1 MLNEEESYLSFS
13 KLRTLEL
20 TSLKHHNAFGLPA
33 DGLGSDKERLGTEN
47 EPKCLHLYRRN
58 AAGRHKQPMH
68 VIWDIETVSEVAVTP
83 DPRDWLVALVEGS
96 HDAVISKDLN
106 GTIRSWNPAAE
117 RLFGYTAQE
126 AIGRNITMIIPE
138 ERISEES
145 LIISQIR
152 AGRRVDHFE
161 TLRRRKD
168 GSLVPLSLSVSP
180 IRNVDGTIV
189 GASKIA
195 RDDSLRRQN
204 EETLHLVVDEMQH
217 RVKNL
222 FSLAAAVVSLTGRSS
237 TDAQDIVT
245 NIHSRLSA
253 LARAHELT
261 MARWQSEGAS
271 NVFGDLLELIGTVLE
286 PYRLGDCIMLSGDQI
301 AIGPKSSTSV
311 ALLFYE
317 LATNAAKYGALSVP
331 EGALAITAKIENDAV
346 SIEWD
351 ESNCP
356 HTGPAVTQGFGARL
370 ESTLLAALSADI
382 RRDWLPNGLRV
393 TMSIPLVSL
402 AV

>member
-1 MLNEEESYLSFS
+1 MQE
-13 KLRTLEL
+13 
-20 TSLKHHNAFGLPA
+20 
-33 DGLGSDKERLGTEN
+33 
-47 EPKCLHLYRRN
+47 
-58 AAGRHKQPMH
+58 
-68 VIWDIETVSEVAVTP
+68 IWDTGTVSDVAVTP
-83 DPRDWLVALVEGS
+83 DARDWLVALVEGS

-117 RLFGYTAQE
+117 RLFGYTPNE

-138 ERISEES
+138 ERLDEEFH
-145 LIISQIR
+145 IMSQIR
-152 AGRRVDHFE
+152 VGRRVDHFE

-168 GSLVPLSLSVSP
+168 GSLVPLSLSISP

-195 RDDSLRRQN
+195 RDDSERQQN

-222 FSLAAAVVSLTGRSS
+222 FSLAAAVVSLTARSS
-237 TDAQDIVT
+237 TDPKDIVN

-261 MARWQSEGAS
+261 MARWQSDGAS
-271 NVFGDLLELIGTVLE
+271 NVSGDLIELVGTVLE
-286 PYRLGDCIMLSGDQI
+286 PYWLGDCITLGGDAI
-301 AIGPKSSTSV
+301 SIGPKSSTSV
-311 ALLFYE
+311 ALLVYE

-331 EGALAITAKIENDAV
+331 DGLLAITAKIRDDVV
-346 SIEWD
+346 SIDWA

-356 HTGPAVTQGFGARL
+356 STATAITPGFGSRL
-370 ESTLLAALSADI
+370 EKTLLIGLSADM
-382 RRDWLPNGLRV
+382 RRDWLPTGLHA
-393 TMSIPLVSL
+393 TIDIPLISL

>member
-1 MLNEEESYLSFS
+1 
-13 KLRTLEL
+13 
-20 TSLKHHNAFGLPA
+20 
-33 DGLGSDKERLGTEN
+33 
-47 EPKCLHLYRRN
+47 
-58 AAGRHKQPMH
+58 MH
-68 VIWDIETVSEVAVTP
+68 AIWDIETVSDAAVTP

-96 HDAVISKDLN
+96 HDAVISKDMN

-126 AIGRNITMIIPE
+126 AIGRSITMIIPE

-145 LIISQIR
+145 HIISQIR

-161 TLRRRKD
+161 TWRRRKD

-204 EETLHLVVDEMQH
+204 EETLHLVADEMQH

-222 FSLAAAVVSLTGRSS
+222 FSLAAAVVSLTGRSG
-237 TDAQDIVT
+237 TDAKDIVT

-271 NVFGDLLELIGTVLE
+271 NVSGDLLELIGTVLE
-286 PYRLGDCIMLSGDQI
+286 PYRLGDCIKLSGDKI
-301 AIGPKSSTSV
+301 FIGPKSSTSL

-331 EGALAITAKIENDAV
+331 EGALAITATCESDAV
-346 SIEWD
+346 LIEWN
-351 ESNCP
+351 ENNCP
-356 HTGPAVTQGFGARL
+356 NTGTAVTLGFGAQL

-382 RRDWLPNGLRV
+382 RRDWLPTGLNV
-393 TMSIPLVSL
+393 TIDIPLASL